1 MVDIIS
7 NCPVSFEYT
16 MKATYPHPD
25 IQVSPMSGDIQGNT
39 ATQLTFTYT
48 PTTFTTADAEFEIRT
63 SEFDFQP

>member
-1 MVDIIS
+1 
-7 NCPVSFEYT
+7 
-16 MKATYPHPD
+16 MKATNPHPD